1 MLPSHS
7 LTLSIKSHGFLTE
20 ALIRD
25 AAGITK
31 ITNETVQ
38 KKKDYPV
45 LNKCFLPLT
54 EQLE

>member
-1 MLPSHS
+1 MV
-7 LTLSIKSHGFLTE
+7 FTE

-38 KKKDYPV
+38 QKRLSCSK
-45 LNKCFLPLT
+45 
-54 EQLE
+54 

>member
-1 MLPSHS
+1 MVL
-7 LTLSIKSHGFLTE
+7 E

-38 KKKDYPV
+38 KRKII
-45 LNKCFLPLT
+45 LF
-54 EQLE
+54 

>member
-1 MLPSHS
+1 MA
-7 LTLSIKSHGFLTE
+7 LTE

-38 KKKDYPV
+38 KRKII
-45 LNKCFLPLT
+45 LF
-54 EQLE
+54 